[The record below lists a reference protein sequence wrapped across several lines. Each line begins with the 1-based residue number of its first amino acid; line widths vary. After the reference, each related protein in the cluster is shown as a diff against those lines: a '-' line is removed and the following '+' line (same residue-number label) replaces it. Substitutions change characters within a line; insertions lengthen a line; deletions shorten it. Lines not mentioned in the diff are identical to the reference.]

1 MQHQCMA
8 GGWITVTPVYHR
20 DSHRPPSP
28 KVLLFKLVTYRS
40 FCGSLY
46 TLFKVVTYRSF
57 CGGPVCGTLNCSL
70 NTVQHCDGHWP
81 SNVQCVNCKLQ
92 TSTLSTSKIV
102 SSDTSAGHSCK
113 MVTYLLRHFLVE
125 CGKLAC
131 HQCAT
136 VYSVLLH
143 QCALGWTEKVSSTT
157 SVETSDHCPCK
168 VEIKARETQTLKNFS
183 FARNPV

>member
-1 MQHQCMA
+1 MQQCMA

-81 SNVQCVNCKLQ
+81 SNVQCVNCNLQ

-102 SSDTSAGHSCK
+102 SSDNSAGHTCK
-113 MVTYLLRHFLVE
+113 MVTNFLVE
-125 CGKLAC
+125 CVKLAC
-131 HQCAT
+131 
-136 VYSVLLH
+136 H

-183 FARNPV
+183 FARKPV